1 MQQMVYIK
9 LNVSISKQ
17 FLGFPLLTEEE
28 EARKEIDSDRN
39 TEEIFKL
46 LKSLTPQRIHRSFSC
61 M

>member
-28 EARKEIDSDRN
+28 EARKEIDSDRT

-46 LKSLTPQRIHRSFSC
+46 L
-61 M
+61 